1 MLNPIQLN
9 LVPWMN
15 NMQTNNPHPNPL
27 FAAAYLRCRSSQP
40 SDFYTLDVQ
49 RHQIETR
56 ANQDGVTLV
65 KFYSEPCQNN
75 SQRPAID
82 QLMAD
87 AQKGNFAI
95 LYVDMLRRIDQR
107 LERITNLAKQ
117 LYEANVSLVSIG
129 EGFDMR
135 NADTRIRFFSFM
147 FVSEQLRIFC
157 YSNQQRP
164 ERN

>member
-1 MLNPIQLN
+1 MQIKN
-9 LVPWMN
+9 L
-15 NMQTNNPHPNPL
+15 QPNPL
-27 FAAAYLRCRSSQP
+27 FAAAYLRCRSCHE

-56 ANQDGVTLV
+56 ANQDGLTLV
-65 KFYSEPCQNN
+65 KFYSESGPNN
-75 SQRPAID
+75 LQRPAID

-95 LYVDMLRRIDQR
+95 LYVDTLRRIDRR
-107 LERITNLAKQ
+107 LERVTNLAKR
-117 LYEANVSLVSIG
+117 LHEANVSLVSIG

-135 NADTRIRFFSFM
+135 NVDTRLRFFSFM
-147 FVSEQLRIFC
+147 SVSEQLRIFC

>member
-15 NMQTNNPHPNPL
+15 NMQINNPHPNPL
-27 FAAAYLRCRSSQP
+27 SAAAYLRCRSFQEP
-40 SDFYTLDVQ
+40 DFYTLDVQ
-49 RHQIETR
+49 RHQIETH
-56 ANQDGVTLV
+56 AIQDGVTLV
-65 KFYSEPCQNN
+65 KFYSEPCQHN
-75 SQRPAID
+75 SQRPAIA

-95 LYVDMLRRIDQR
+95 LYVDTLRRIDRR
-107 LERITNLAKQ
+107 LEWITNLTKE
-117 LYEANVSLVSIG
+117 LYEANVSLVSIS

-135 NADTRIRFFSFM
+135 NADTRLRFFAFM
-147 FVSEQLRIFC
+147 SVSEQLRIFC